1 MPLTTHPT
9 SDSDRRERVQTV
21 SLELLERAFE
31 HRRALETARLR
42 LNAAIEADD
51 SARIESATADITRL
65 SWLIR
70 VIADHL
76 HELGGLPSAR
86 LDEVK
91 TA

>member
-1 MPLTTHPT
+1 MPLMQQPA

-21 SLELLERAFE
+21 SLELLDRAFE

-42 LNAAIEADD
+42 LSAAVEDD
-51 SARIESATADITRL
+51 DDARIEAATADVTRL

-86 LDEVK
+86 LDEV
-91 TA
+91 A

>member
-1 MPLTTHPT
+1 MMQHPL
-9 SDSDRRERVQTV
+9 SDAARRERVQAV
-21 SLELLERAFE
+21 SLTLLDRIFE

-51 SARIESATADITRL
+51 SACIESATADITRL

-76 HELGGLPSAR
+76 HELGAAASAK

>member
-1 MPLTTHPT
+1 MPLMQQPA

-76 HELGGLPSAR
+76 HDLGAVASAR
-86 LDEVK
+86 LDEV
-91 TA
+91 A